1 MGHPKVRC
9 YPILHW
15 QPHPS
20 IILTQ
25 QLSTF
30 RAQKFEMVS
39 NDLIPK
45 HLSLNMYFR
54 FAFLFGAF
62 AAHTTAQDL
71 TQEQLDFIRANAAAV
86 EAALQSGRTRR
97 ENEVR
102 F

>member
-1 MGHPKVRC
+1 M
-9 YPILHW
+9 ILIKYVQNRVW
-15 QPHPS
+15 
-20 IILTQ
+20 
-25 QLSTF
+25 
-30 RAQKFEMVS
+30 
-39 NDLIPK
+39 
-45 HLSLNMYFR
+45 SLKR
-54 FAFLFGAF
+54 RDWSFAFLFGAF